1 MPVQGHPEVSGSA
14 TGWSQRASDS
24 FAGLPLARAA
34 LKFAASR
41 HASQYRETDHAPFI
55 THPIEVGWLLHRDG
69 QPEEVI
75 AAGLLHDLLEKT
87 RTTRAELQRR
97 FGASIARL
105 VESVTD
111 DPSIDEYGS
120 RKRELRNRVAHAG
133 SNTVAIFTA
142 DKISKVRELALLP
155 ASRLDETTI
164 DAKLAHYR
172 ASLKMLRRV
181 AGNSDLVALL
191 DAELNRLSH
200 KPVTGTRADGATT
213 GRDLHPGAVSP
224 PIRKE
229 VL

>member
-14 TGWSQRASDS
+14 TGWSQLATDS

-55 THPIEVGWLLHRDG
+55 THPIEVGWLLHIDG
-69 QPEEVI
+69 HPDEVI

-87 RTTRAELQRR
+87 QTTGAELQRR
-97 FGASIARL
+97 FGASVAGL

-142 DKISKVRELALLP
+142 DKISKVRERAAARLAPGRNHNRRQTRPLP
-155 ASRLDETTI
+155 GEPQDASQSCWEQRP
-164 DAKLAHYR
+164 
-172 ASLKMLRRV
+172 RRP
-181 AGNSDLVALL
+181 S
-191 DAELNRLSH
+191 
-200 KPVTGTRADGATT
+200 
-213 GRDLHPGAVSP
+213 
-224 PIRKE
+224 
-229 VL
+229 